1 MAAPRSPAKLPVGP
15 SRSKTDVIAALTRGG
30 TAAVILRI
38 RKGVPARH
46 LNNLAKALGMSAG
59 DFCSALG
66 MKPSAQ
72 ARRIRERRALP
83 PHESNLLVRT
93 AMVLERAIQV
103 FGSMEAAGSWL
114 RQSIIALGGVSPLSL
129 LDTGFG
135 AELVERALVA
145 IEHGHPA

>member
-1 MAAPRSPAKLPVGP
+1 M
-15 SRSKTDVIAALTRGG
+15 IAALTRGG
-30 TAAVILRI
+30 TMEVILRI

-46 LNNLAKALGMSAG
+46 LNNLARALGMTTV
-59 DFCSALG
+59 DFCAALG
-66 MKPSAQ
+66 LKPSAQ
-72 ARRIRERRALP
+72 EPRIRERRALP

-93 AMVLERAIQV
+93 AMVLERTIQV
-103 FGSMEAAGSWL
+103 FGSTEAAGSWM
-114 RQSIIALGGVSPLSL
+114 RQSIIALGGATPLSL